1 MHGEDQDDF
10 DARPEDEPMRGWV
23 PPDDRLWLH
32 PSERA
37 SAASAGIPGPVPASP
52 PQNQRVT
59 WVIGG
64 LAVCIVVT
72 LIVGGMAV
80 ATANDSAPTSASS
93 VLFAGVPTT
102 EVDLSHL
109 ANARRMQS
117 VASTATQSTVALV
130 VSKPTRTTVGT
141 GVVAEAGG
149 IIVALQPTVADARS
163 ITVVEPDGTRQ
174 PAVVVGSDP
183 TTGIVVLRTA
193 DDLPVAPFTTADPAT
208 GSVAV
213 ALSEQRTTSTGRPI
227 GRVFAGTVLS
237 SGTVMSSVTGAGDG
251 DGGGL
256 CVTTVAA
263 PLGVEDLGS
272 PLIEPS
278 GSVVGIFS
286 SVVGSGRSRTSV
298 FLPAGLVRA
307 VAEQIVSHG
316 SVDHGSLDAAVVDPS
331 DLPSGAAT
339 LADSGAVVR
348 SVAAGGSADQAGLR
362 PGDRIIAVDAGE
374 VRSVAELT
382 TRLYAEP
389 PGSELSVRFVRGGR
403 TPDTTVVLG
412 DR

>member
-37 SAASAGIPGPVPASP
+37 SGASAGIPGPVPASQT
-52 PQNQRVT
+52 QNQRGT

-80 ATANDSAPTSASS
+80 ATANDSTPTSASS

-102 EVDLSHL
+102 EVDLSRL

-208 GSVAV
+208 GSMVV

-237 SGTVMSSVTGAGDG
+237 SGTVMSSVTGAGG
-251 DGGGL
+251 EGGL

-286 SVVGSGRSRTSV
+286 SVVGSGRSRTSI
-298 FLPAGLVRA
+298 FLPAGLVRD
-307 VAEQIVSHG
+307 VAAQIVSHG
-316 SVDHGSLDAAVVDPS
+316 SVDHGFLDAEVVDPS
-331 DLPSGAAT
+331 NLPSGAAT
-339 LADSGAVVR
+339 LAATGAVVR

-389 PGSELSVRFVRGGR
+389 PGTELSVRFVRGGR

>member
-1 MHGEDQDDF
+1 M
-10 DARPEDEPMRGWV
+10 
-23 PPDDRLWLH
+23 
-32 PSERA
+32 
-37 SAASAGIPGPVPASP
+37 
-52 PQNQRVT
+52 T

-193 DDLPVAPFTTADPAT
+193 DDLPVAPFTTADPAKVGAET
-208 GSVAV
+208 RA
-213 ALSEQRTTSTGRPI
+213 RP
-227 GRVFAGTVLS
+227 
-237 SGTVMSSVTGAGDG
+237 
-251 DGGGL
+251 
-256 CVTTVAA
+256 
-263 PLGVEDLGS
+263 
-272 PLIEPS
+272 
-278 GSVVGIFS
+278 
-286 SVVGSGRSRTSV
+286 
-298 FLPAGLVRA
+298 
-307 VAEQIVSHG
+307 
-316 SVDHGSLDAAVVDPS
+316 
-331 DLPSGAAT
+331 
-339 LADSGAVVR
+339 
-348 SVAAGGSADQAGLR
+348 
-362 PGDRIIAVDAGE
+362 
-374 VRSVAELT
+374 
-382 TRLYAEP
+382 
-389 PGSELSVRFVRGGR
+389 
-403 TPDTTVVLG
+403 
-412 DR
+412 